1 MVRKSSI
8 CCIGFVILI
17 LIIAVVLRAVNGI
30 DGAIAP
36 LFVEFIGI
44 CTTMIVGMQLVSVVT
59 LLSMQKRQQQL
70 VEEQAELKQQLEE
83 VKRQKERLECMVY
96 QAEGFGLL
104 EQNPFFAFKAI
115 LKAFEKAYSIR
126 SVDLSTQILH
136 NLEIIKNMVVKKL
149 NQKDGKKGKSYE
161 WLKEHIYQYKFDDA
175 YLNHQLSYDVNR
187 IIKEVSDKMTQNN
200 KL

>member
-1 MVRKSSI
+1 MARKSSI

-17 LIIAVVLRAVNGI
+17 LIIAVVLRAVSGI

-70 VEEQAELKQQLEE
+70 VEEQTELKQQLEE

-126 SVDLSTQILH
+126 SVDLSNQILH

-149 NQKDGKKGKSYE
+149 NQKDGKKGKPYE

-175 YLNHQLSYDVNR
+175 DLNHQLSYDVNR

>member
-17 LIIAVVLRAVNGI
+17 LIIAVVLRVVNGI

-70 VEEQAELKQQLEE
+70 VEEQTELKQQLEE

-126 SVDLSTQILH
+126 SVDLSTQILAQ
-136 NLEIIKNMVVKKL
+136 LQISV
-149 NQKDGKKGKSYE
+149 
-161 WLKEHIYQYKFDDA
+161 A
-175 YLNHQLSYDVNR
+175 YFCSIGLYFLV
-187 IIKEVSDKMTQNN
+187 
-200 KL
+200 

>member
-70 VEEQAELKQQLEE
+70 GEEQTELKQQLEE
-83 VKRQKERLECMVY
+83 VKRQKERLEWMVY

-149 NQKDGKKGKSYE
+149 NQKDGKKGKLYE

-175 YLNHQLSYDVNR
+175 DLNHQLSYDVNR
-187 IIKEVSDKMTQNN
+187 IIKEVSEKMTQNN

>member
-59 LLSMQKRQQQL
+59 LRQQQL
-70 VEEQAELKQQLEE
+70 VEEQTELKQQLEE

-126 SVDLSTQILH
+126 SVDLSNQILH

-175 YLNHQLSYDVNR
+175 VRFQ
-187 IIKEVSDKMTQNN
+187 KG
-200 KL
+200 

>member
-17 LIIAVVLRAVNGI
+17 LIIAVVLRVVNGI

-70 VEEQAELKQQLEE
+70 VEEQAELKQQLKE

-126 SVDLSTQILH
+126 SVDLSNQILH

-161 WLKEHIYQYKFDDA
+161 WLKEHIHQYKFDDA

>member
-1 MVRKSSI
+1 MARKSSI

-17 LIIAVVLRAVNGI
+17 LIIAVVLRAVSGI

-70 VEEQAELKQQLEE
+70 VEEQTELKQQLEE

-126 SVDLSTQILH
+126 SVDLSNQILH

-161 WLKEHIYQYKFDDA
+161 WLKEHI
-175 YLNHQLSYDVNR
+175 HQLSYDVNR